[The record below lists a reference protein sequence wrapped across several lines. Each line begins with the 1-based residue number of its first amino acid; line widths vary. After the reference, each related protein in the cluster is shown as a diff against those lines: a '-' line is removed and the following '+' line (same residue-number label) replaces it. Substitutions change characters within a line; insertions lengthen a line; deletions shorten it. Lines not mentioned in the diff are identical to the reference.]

1 MSTGATGASPSQIWR
16 RSCMESE
23 GVAAVACSAVLDRA
37 FGKPQPRP
45 LEKDDEEIARI
56 QRMTPDE
63 RMADAKRLIE

>member
-1 MSTGATGASPSQIWR
+1 
-16 RSCMESE
+16 MESE